1 MPCRMATVSRPV
13 FVLSV
18 ACAGLAAAAVALFG
32 NWLRE
37 ADKVALLRERL
48 KAADAPFCLATAPY
62 PRANDGR
69 LNAGTDQRHRQ
80 QCEWAAASAKSGGG
94 AVILIG
100 DSITHGWEG
109 QMDLLKDA
117 GIFVNLGTSGD
128 RTENVLW
135 RLRNGNLPAENL
147 RPRAFVV
154 MIGTNNT
161 GHRMDKPEDIA
172 RGIRAIIDLLR
183 ADYPATPIVLY
194 RIFPRGATADDPMR
208 VNNARADALVA
219 ADLPAGVTVRD
230 LGPRFLAADGTLPKS
245 VMPDLLHPNRKG
257 YEIWAEDLKA
267 ALAELRR

>member
-1 MPCRMATVSRPV
+1 MATVSRPV

-48 KAADAPFCLATAPY
+48 KAADAPFCLATMPY

-69 LNAGTDQRHRQ
+69 LNSGTDQRHRQ
-80 QCEWAAASAKSGGG
+80 QCEWAETSAKSGGG
-94 AVILIG
+94 AVVLVG
-100 DSITHGWEG
+100 DSITQAWEG

-117 GIFVNLGTSGD
+117 GSFVNLGTSGD

-135 RLRNGNLPAENL
+135 RLRNGNLPDGL
-147 RPRAFVV
+147 KPRAFVV

-172 RGIRAIIDLLR
+172 AGIRAIIDRLQAR
-183 ADYPATPIVLY
+183 SPGTPIILY
-194 RIFPRGATADDPMR
+194 RIFPRGAKADDALR
-208 VNNARADALVA
+208 LNNARASDLAVA
-219 ADLPAGVTVRD
+219 NLPAGVRVRD
-230 LGPRFLAADGTLPKS
+230 LAPRFLEADGTLPKS
-245 VMPDLLHPNRKG
+245 VMPDLLHLSRKG
-257 YEIWAEDLKA
+257 YEIWAEDLRT
-267 ALAELRR
+267 ALAELPR